1 MPLPPTITRVER
13 TFGFLDISRFTEYT
27 DQRGD
32 AMAVGALAD
41 FRMVVRDVCSRCGV
55 RVDKWLGDGA
65 MFVCVE
71 TAPLVQAVLG
81 IEQRLSE
88 IGFPLP
94 LRAGIASGLVILFD
108 GDDYIGMPVNLAS
121 RLCAEASP
129 GEVLVTDVVAQSA
142 PEWARSRWMGEL
154 DVRGVA
160 APVAVVALSSV
171 SEPVRPDPVTPP
183 ATVR

>member
-1 MPLPPTITRVER
+1 MTTPPVVTRVER
-13 TFGFLDISRFTEYT
+13 TFGFLDISRFTAYT

-41 FRMVVRDVCSRCGV
+41 FRMVVRDVASRCGV

-81 IEQRLSE
+81 IEQRLVE

-94 LRAGIASGLVILFD
+94 LRAGIASGLVILFE

-129 GEVLVTDVVAQSA
+129 GEVLVTDAVAQSA
-142 PEWARSRWMGEL
+142 PEWVRSRWMGDL

-171 SEPVRPDPVTPP
+171 PEPVS
-183 ATVR
+183 